1 MLLLTIMNIGID
13 LRVLARGTRTGVEE
27 YTINLLS
34 ELLPLEPK
42 INFKLFYNAY
52 QKVQLNY
59 PWLSLNN
66 VQLKDFRIPNRLFF
80 MAARY
85 AHQPKIDK
93 LLGGFDLYF
102 NPHFFTAPLSVG
114 SKKIITFHDL
124 SFERYPGFFSRRK
137 RLWQRF
143 LMAAQQEAKK
153 ADKIIAVS
161 RSTKD
166 DLINLYGLEPGKI
179 RVIYSGVGKQFRPIK
194 NGSVALK
201 LTAQPTVKL
210 KKKYNLPD
218 RFVLYFGTIEP
229 RKNLIG
235 LIKAFELL
243 KSQGERGSQIKLVIA
258 GTNGWLYKD
267 ILKTAQES
275 KYRRDIIFTGFIE
288 DKDKP
293 YLYNLAELFVYP
305 SFFEGFGFP
314 PLEAMA
320 CGLPTIVSHT
330 SSLPEVVGQ
339 GALMIDPYNIDE
351 LAWAMEMA
359 LTDSNLKERLIK
371 KGIAQAK
378 KFSWS
383 KCARQTL
390 KVLTE

>member
-1 MLLLTIMNIGID
+1 MNIGID
-13 LRVLARGTRTGVEE
+13 IRVLARGTRTGVEE

-85 AHQPKIDK
+85 ANQPRVDK

-102 NPHFFTAPLSVG
+102 NTHFFTAPLSVG
-114 SKKIITFHDL
+114 FRKVITFHDL
-124 SFERYPGFFSRRK
+124 SFERYPYFFSRRK

-161 RSTKD
+161 QSTKD

-179 RVIYSGVGKQFRPIK
+179 KVIYSGVGKQFRPLK
-194 NGSVALK
+194 QGSEASIRIL
-201 LTAQPTVKL
+201 AS
-210 KKKYNLPD
+210 KYNLPD
-218 RFVLYFGTIEP
+218 KFVLYFGTIEP

-243 KSQGERGSQIKLVIA
+243 RAKLDLKLVIA
-258 GTNGWLYKD
+258 GAKGWLEQD
-267 ILKTAQES
+267 VFRVARES
-275 KYRRDIIFTGFIE
+275 KYRSDIFFTGFVEEI
-288 DKDKP
+288 DKP
-293 YLYNLAELFVYP
+293 ALYNSAELFVYP

-359 LTDSNLKERLIK
+359 LTDNDLREHLIK
-371 KGIAQAK
+371 KGIEQAK
-378 KFSWS
+378 KFSWPR
-383 KCARQTL
+383 CARETL
-390 KVLTE
+390 KVLIK